1 MDKISINHIKG
12 IYKYNNNNLHNG
24 IDFLNY
30 HIMMYN
36 LDEMITRDLK
46 FSVKNYDMCLC
57 FLMNNARK
65 LFVHHKSN
73 KKCFSRRKQFAKE
86 EI

>member
-46 FSVKNYDMCLC
+46 FSVKKLRYVFM
-57 FLMNNARK
+57 FLD
-65 LFVHHKSN
+65 
-73 KKCFSRRKQFAKE
+73 E
-86 EI
+86 